1 MFSTSNI
8 EICLFKNFTEH
19 NQTQPMTIIDHIQEL
34 SISFSTFDLVYVNRE
49 ANIAAHCCA
58 KEALS
63 GRCSVLWES
72 HHADILLHVCCKKIV
87 TR

>member
-1 MFSTSNI
+1 
-8 EICLFKNFTEH
+8 
-19 NQTQPMTIIDHIQEL
+19 MTIIDDIQEL